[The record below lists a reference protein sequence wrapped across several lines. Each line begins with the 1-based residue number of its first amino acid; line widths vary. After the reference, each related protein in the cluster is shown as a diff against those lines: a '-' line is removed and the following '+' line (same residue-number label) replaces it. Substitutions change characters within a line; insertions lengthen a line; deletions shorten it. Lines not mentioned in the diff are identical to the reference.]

1 MGAPVA
7 PPPPPARGCAHRA
20 LHLATVTTLLALAAL
35 TLAGDPPSCPSA
47 SCLHAVGGGAR
58 HSGGALPMHRVRTD
72 RCWPSIQAYFTSG
85 GYDAD
90 VAEAVTD
97 AARVLLSR
105 ERPSPSQIVVFDID
119 ETSLSNRQEWL
130 GVDKPQKWH
139 VKSLAAVTAPL
150 AIHDVRTAVDAA
162 ALRGDAHALA
172 PSRALYTALLD
183 AGFSV
188 AFVTGRRDDEA
199 TRAATVANLAA
210 AGYGRECLHPP
221 TAAAA
226 EAAAAEAATPLP
238 TAANPCYVTLMMR
251 PAGDSSPASVVK
263 PIARGALVGAGF
275 RIVGALGDQFSDLA
289 GGSPADASFK
299 LPNPVY
305 YIL

>member
-1 MGAPVA
+1 MGAPVD
-7 PPPPPARGCAHRA
+7 PPPPPARGCARRA
-20 LHLATVTTLLALAAL
+20 LHFATVTVLLALAAF

-58 HSGGALPMHRVRTD
+58 HSGGAFPQPRVRSDT
-72 RCWPSIQAYFTSG
+72 CWSFIQAYFTSG

-90 VAEAVTD
+90 VSEAVTA

-105 ERPSPSQIVVFDID
+105 ERPSPTQLVVFDID

-130 GVDKPQKWH
+130 GAHKPEKWH
-139 VKSLAAVTAPL
+139 VKSLAAVTAPRGL
-150 AIHDVRTAVDAA
+150 GEARAAVEAA
-162 ALRGDAHALA
+162 ALRGDAPALA
-172 PSRALYTALLD
+172 PSLALYTALLD

-199 TRAATVANLAA
+199 TRAATVVNLEA
-210 AGYGRECLHPP
+210 AGYGRECQHAP

-226 EAAAAEAATPLP
+226 EAAAAEAVTSRP
-238 TAANPCYVTLMMR
+238 TAANPCYITLMMR
-251 PAGDSSPASVVK
+251 PAGYPSPASVVK
-263 PIARGALVGAGF
+263 PIARGALVAAGF

-289 GGSPADASFK
+289 GSAPADASFK